1 MEKKI
6 IELVLIVICS
16 LIFFRGILYPLI
28 ILISPLGIKFLH
40 WFLQLIEKSP
50 IEKQE
55 EALIEAE
62 ERIRIA
68 ELQKQTMQAEKQAM
82 RIRNSII
89 DEEFEELDEEF
100 KRSKL

>member
-1 MEKKI
+1 M
-6 IELVLIVICS
+6 
-16 LIFFRGILYPLI
+16 YPLI
-28 ILISPLGIKFLH
+28 ILTGPIGAKIIH
-40 WFLQLIEKSP
+40 WFLQLIEKST

-89 DEEFEELDEEF
+89 DEEFEELDEELDEEL

>member
-1 MEKKI
+1 M
-6 IELVLIVICS
+6 
-16 LIFFRGILYPLI
+16 YPLI
-28 ILISPLGIKFLH
+28 ILISPLGAKFLH

-89 DEEFEELDEEF
+89 DEEFEELDEEL